1 VEEQVNSV
9 DEASRAQNRA
19 GNGKPA
25 ILSDIRVLDL
35 SRFLSGPQATLFLAG
50 MGAEVI
56 KVDEPKGGDPTFA
69 APPFFGA
76 NGVALDRRSDQD
88 LGVAYL
94 KRARGKKSITL
105 DLKNTEGRDILLKLV
120 RESDVLVENFKVG
133 VTSRLGIDCETLRE
147 VNPRL
152 IYCSITGY
160 GSTGPE
166 RHRKAFDL
174 MVQAA
179 TGMMSITGEPNGAP
193 SKTGASLSDGIAG
206 TFALAGILGALYQR
220 HQTGLGQFID
230 VSMADCLLSLI
241 FDDPLDHYRELGLA
255 TRQGNRIA
263 RFSPFNTYRALD
275 GTVAI
280 GAGTAADWVN
290 LLQVMGREDLLN
302 SSDFMNPGW
311 RIENNARVDEVVEQ
325 WTIDKPIRQII
336 ERLDAVEIT
345 CGPIRTIDE
354 VIAWDHLH
362 SRGML
367 QPVLN
372 PHCSSVAGPLAAG
385 FPLKFSGAE
394 VGHQSRVPL
403 PREHNEEVYHGLLK
417 LSKEEIEA
425 LAKRRVV

>member
-1 VEEQVNSV
+1 MTSG
-9 DEASRAQNRA
+9 DETYTASSLA
-19 GNGKPA
+19 GSGKPS
-25 ILSDIRVLDL
+25 ILRGVRVLDL

-56 KVDEPKGGDPTFA
+56 KIDEPRGGDPTFA
-69 APPFFGA
+69 APPYFGA

-94 KRARGKKSITL
+94 KRTRGKKSISL
-105 DLKNTEGRDILLKLV
+105 DLKNGDGREILLKLV
-120 RESDVLVENFKVG
+120 RQSDVLVENFKVG
-133 VTSRLGIDCETLRE
+133 VTSRLRIDYETLRD

-179 TGMMSITGEPNGAP
+179 TGMMSITGDPSGVP

-220 HQTGLGQFID
+220 NETGIGQFID
-230 VSMADCLLSLI
+230 VSMADCLVSLI
-241 FDDPLDHYRELGLA
+241 FDEPFEHYRELGLA
-255 TRQGNRIA
+255 PRQGNRIT

-280 GAGTAADWVN
+280 GAGTPADWAN
-290 LLQVMGREDLLN
+290 LLKIMGREDLL
-302 SSDFMNPGW
+302 SSPDFMNPGW
-311 RIENNARVDEVVEQ
+311 RIENNARVDELVQQ
-325 WTIDKPIRQII
+325 WTDDKPIREII
-336 ERLDAVEIT
+336 GSLDAAEIP

-354 VIAWDHLH
+354 VIAWDHLRSRNMLH
-362 SRGML
+362 S
-367 QPVLN
+367 VVN
-372 PHCSSVAGPLAAG
+372 PHCSSTAGPLAAG
-385 FPLKFSGAE
+385 FPLKFSRAE
-394 VGHQSRVPL
+394 VGHPPRVPL
-403 PREHNEEVYHGLLK
+403 PREHNAEIYQGLLK
-417 LSKEEIEA
+417 LSNDEVEA
-425 LAKRRVV
+425 LAKRRVI

>member
-1 VEEQVNSV
+1 LTSG
-9 DEASRAQNRA
+9 DDTSIAPSLAQ
-19 GNGKPA
+19 GGKPA
-25 ILSDIRVLDL
+25 ILRGVRVLDL

-56 KVDEPKGGDPTFA
+56 KIDEPQGGDPTFA
-69 APPFFGA
+69 APPYFGA
-76 NGVALDRRSDQD
+76 NGVALDRHSDQD

-94 KRARGKKSITL
+94 KRTRGKKSISL
-105 DLKNTEGRDILLKLV
+105 DLKKEEGREILLKLV
-120 RESDVLVENFKVG
+120 RQSDVLVENFRVG
-133 VTSRLGIDCETLRE
+133 VTSRLRIDYETLRD

-179 TGMMSITGEPNGAP
+179 TGMMSITGDPGGIP

-206 TFALAGILGALYQR
+206 TFALAGVLAALYQR
-220 HQTGLGQFID
+220 HKTGLGQFID

-241 FDDPLDHYRELGLA
+241 FDEPFEHYRELGLA
-255 TRQGNRIA
+255 PRQGNRIT

-280 GAGTAADWVN
+280 GAGTPADWVN
-290 LLQVMGREDLLN
+290 LLKTMGRDDLLN
-302 SSDFMNPGW
+302 SPDFMNPGW
-311 RIENNARVDEVVEQ
+311 RIENNTKVDELVHQ
-325 WTIDKPIRQII
+325 WTADKPIREII
-336 ERLDAVEIT
+336 RSLDAAEIP

-354 VIAWDHLH
+354 VIAWDHLR
-362 SRGML
+362 SRNML
-367 QPVLN
+367 QPVVN
-372 PHCSSVAGPLAAG
+372 PHCSSTAGPLAAG
-385 FPLKFSGAE
+385 FPLKFSQSE
-394 VGHQSRVPL
+394 VGHPSRVPL
-403 PREHNEEVYHGLLK
+403 PREHNSEIYQGLLK
-417 LSKEEIEA
+417 FSNEEVEA